1 VSIGC
6 ANPQLGSK
14 AGARFHIA
22 SVSRGVAL
30 FPRCFPG
37 GFSGKSG
44 SGRTGWSGYITP
56 PSELERSRGP
66 VDRAAYCSVLRL
78 KRATAP
84 ATSPLRRSLGPRFS
98 GRRGLTLSQ
107 HSQTNKRGPIAPL
120 SGERESSRFVRPWEE
135 LRTLTDDLE
144 MEQHLFSYYI
154 CRARKPPVAVGG
166 ARPQAEPVDHRLVA
180 VK

>member
-1 VSIGC
+1 
-6 ANPQLGSK
+6 
-14 AGARFHIA
+14 
-22 SVSRGVAL
+22 
-30 FPRCFPG
+30 
-37 GFSGKSG
+37 
-44 SGRTGWSGYITP
+44 
-56 PSELERSRGP
+56 
-66 VDRAAYCSVLRL
+66 
-78 KRATAP
+78 
-84 ATSPLRRSLGPRFS
+84 LGPRFS

-154 CRARKPPVAVGG
+154 CRARKPPVPVGG